1 MLTIKIIL
9 DPFSPRKLGVSD
21 SEDFVLIFTIERCS
35 EGVGLDTKIFIGT
48 KAVKLSKTERL
59 FVNVLL
65 ILGF

>member
-9 DPFSPRKLGVSD
+9 DPFSPRKLGVILRILYLYLPSKD
-21 SEDFVLIFTIERCS
+21 VLK
-35 EGVGLDTKIFIGT
+35 VLDTKIFIGT
-48 KAVKLSKTERL
+48 KAIKLSKTERL